1 MTAAAWAGALGVF
14 TRHAWMAALLAG
26 AAQAATCGAPALKA
40 SALVPHSHAG
50 QVWVPGGL
58 SVLGSD
64 DGYADEGPRQ
74 SVQVQGFWMDRTEVT
89 NAQFA
94 AFVRA
99 TGHVTDAER
108 QGGAAIFQ
116 VPDAEALRSRPLAW
130 WRFEREANWR
140 QPRGPG
146 SSIQGHEREPV
157 VLVTRADALAY
168 ARWLGRDLPT
178 EAEWE
183 HAAKARSATRRIEA
197 GPRDSQGRPTANY
210 WQGNFPLLDTAEDG
224 HAGLAEVGCYAP
236 NALGLYDM
244 IGNAWEWTKD
254 TYGGAR
260 QPHANGDVAF
270 LARGLLN
277 VSTHGAAQPA
287 KAVIKGGSFLC
298 APDYCVRYRASAREA
313 QEPDL
318 PTTHVGFRTVS
329 RH

>member
-1 MTAAAWAGALGVF
+1 MSFMFAWRPCIAVF
-14 TRHAWMAALLAG
+14 LAG
-26 AAQAATCGAPALKA
+26 GLVALSLSKSAHGATCGAAALKPM
-40 SALVPHSHAG
+40 ALVPHSHAG

-64 DGYADEGPRQ
+64 DGYADEGPRL

-89 NAQFA
+89 NGQFA

-99 TGHVTDAER
+99 TGHVTDAEL
-108 QGGAAIFQ
+108 QGGAAIFE
-116 VPDAEALRSRPLAW
+116 VPDEETLRSRPVAW
-130 WRFEREANWR
+130 WRFARGANWR

-146 SSIQGHEREPV
+146 SSIQGHETEPV

-197 GPRDSQGRPTANY
+197 GPRDARGRPTANY
-210 WQGNFPLLDTAEDG
+210 WQGNFPLLDTGEDG
-224 HAGLAEVGCYAP
+224 HAGLAAVGCYAP

-244 IGNAWEWTKD
+244 IGNVWEWTRD
-254 TYGGAR
+254 NHSGAR
-260 QPHANGDVAF
+260 QPHANGDVA
-270 LARGLLN
+270 LVSGWGRAHGPRGDL
-277 VSTHGAAQPA
+277 SA

-298 APDYCVRYRASAREA
+298 SPDYCVRYRASAREA

-318 PTTHVGFRTVS
+318 PTAHVGFRTVS
-329 RH
+329 RR